1 MTAHRQGG
9 PCRHLSGHL
18 GARPENQEEGT
29 AEVPSVE
36 PQMWS
41 SRILL
46 QRRGWP
52 EARDQRPELS
62 QSVGL
67 RLQVPR
73 SPWCSQECLKVGT
86 RQDQTPAP
94 SCPHAS
100 ANLCSFPFPLLHP
113 WKPFLAYLSRW
124 GPRHFCWEHQPGG
137 PQAGAHHGPCLLLGS
152 TQWEGSSKCRQG
164 SHGPWV

>member
-100 ANLCSFPFPLLHP
+100 ANLCSFPF
-113 WKPFLAYLSRW
+113 FLASSPSLETLL
-124 GPRHFCWEHQPGG
+124 GLPEQVG
-137 PQAGAHHGPCLLLGS
+137 PQTLLLGAPAWRAPGGRS
-152 TQWEGSSKCRQG
+152 
-164 SHGPWV
+164 PWPLPSAGKHPVGG